1 LEQQIHRIIIVIILQ
16 YSAICTADTPVI
28 AAASNLTAPLTEIAR
43 QYEAV
48 SGNSIRLSF
57 GSSGNLARQIVQGAP
72 YRLFISASYDY
83 IDFLLSEGAIDNEG
97 TELVQ
102 GQIVVF
108 IPEQSILKDA
118 TDLRSVVT
126 HLQYR
131 DYRKIAFANP
141 EIAPY
146 GVAALQAFQSA
157 GFWAI
162 ETNRTLLA
170 DSVAQVM
177 QFALSGNVDVAVIP
191 YSFMLDSNFQHKGKY
206 FLIPSHWH
214 MPISQYVVLLRNAD
228 QTTRDFMEFLFSD
241 TAHAIF
247 GQYGYNF
254 ADE

>member
-1 LEQQIHRIIIVIILQ
+1 MRRLSYIILLL
-16 YSAICTADTPVI
+16 YTGISTAETPVI

-57 GSSGNLARQIVQGAP
+57 GSSGNLARQIAQGAP
-72 YRLFISASYDY
+72 YTLFISASYDY

-118 TDLRSVVT
+118 TDLRSVIM

-141 EIAPY
+141 EVAPY
-146 GVAALQAFQSA
+146 GVAALQGLQSA

-177 QFALSGNVDVAVIP
+177 QFALSGNVDMAVVP
-191 YSFMLDSNFQHKGKY
+191 YSFMLDQNFQHNGKY

-214 MPISQYVVLLRNAD
+214 LPISQYVVLLRNAD
-228 QTTRDFMEFLFSD
+228 QTTGDFMEYLFSD

-247 GQYGYNF
+247 EQYGYNF